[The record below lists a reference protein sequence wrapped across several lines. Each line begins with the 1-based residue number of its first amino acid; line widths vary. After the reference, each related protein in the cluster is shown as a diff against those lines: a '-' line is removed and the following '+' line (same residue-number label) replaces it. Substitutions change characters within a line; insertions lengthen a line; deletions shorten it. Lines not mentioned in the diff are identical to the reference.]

1 MSKKQTCWDLVSYAI
16 GKSDRVLLYGPPGT
30 GKTYSAVKHNAPLNI
45 NGDANVF
52 QLVMTEEST
61 SADLQGFYQI
71 GENQQF
77 EWSDGI
83 AVQAWRNGGRL
94 VINEIDHASPDAMT
108 FLHAILD
115 DKTIAGITLNNR
127 EKETV
132 RPAEGFQVIATS
144 NADPE
149 SLPQAV
155 KDRFPIS
162 INVDSIH
169 PKALEKF
176 PESWR
181 DVINDTSTIDD
192 EFERISIRKWLEF
205 FKLTDE
211 LSMDMDTAGQL
222 VFGDRSE
229 ELLDAI
235 KLSNIEE

>member
-1 MSKKQTCWDLVSYAI
+1 MSKKQTCWDLVSYVI

-30 GKTYSAVKHNAPLNI
+30 GKTYSAVKQNAPLNI

-77 EWSDGI
+77 EWSDGL

-115 DKTIAGITLNNR
+115 DKDIAGITLNNK

-132 RPAEGFQVIATS
+132 RPSEGFTVIATS
-144 NADPE
+144 NADPD
-149 SLPQAV
+149 SLPQAL
-155 KDRFPIS
+155 KDRFPVAIH
-162 INVDSIH
+162 INEIH

-176 PESWR
+176 PKEWHKAIS
-181 DVINDTSTIDD
+181 DTSLSTD
-192 EFERISIRKWLEF
+192 EGERISIRKWDEF
-205 FKLTDE
+205 FKLQEQGLD
-211 LSMDMDTAGQL
+211 LDTAGL
-222 VFGDRSE
+222 VVFGDRAE

-235 KLSNIEE
+235 KLSDAE

>member
-1 MSKKQTCWDLVSYAI
+1 MSKKQTCWDLAQFVI
-16 GKSDRVLLYGPPGT
+16 GKTDRILLYGPPGT
-30 GKTYSAVKHNAPLNI
+30 GKTQSAVKENVPLNI
-45 NGDANVF
+45 NGDPNVY
-52 QLVMTEEST
+52 QITLTEEST
-61 SADLQGFYQI
+61 SADLMGYFQI

-77 EWSDGI
+77 VWHDGI
-83 AVQAWRNGGRL
+83 AIQAWRNGGRL

-115 DKTIAGITLNNR
+115 DKSIAGITLNNR

-132 RPAEGFQVIATS
+132 RPAEGFQVVATS

-155 KDRFPIS
+155 KDRFPIA
-162 INVDSIH
+162 INVDNIH

-176 PESWR
+176 PENWR
-181 DVINDTSTIDD
+181 DVINDTSTVDD

-211 LSMDMDTAGQL
+211 LAIDMDTAGKL

-235 KLSNIEE
+235 KLSNVE